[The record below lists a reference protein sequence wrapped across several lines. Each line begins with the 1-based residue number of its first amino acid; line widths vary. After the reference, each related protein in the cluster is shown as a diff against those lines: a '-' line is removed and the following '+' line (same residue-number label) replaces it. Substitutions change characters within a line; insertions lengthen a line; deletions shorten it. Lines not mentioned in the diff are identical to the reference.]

1 MADESDEVLL
11 YASDLTDNVPDREE
25 TKEFICHVQ
34 QCAHAMN
41 ALLEEV
47 THNEHS

>member
-34 QCAHAMN
+34 QCAHVMN
-41 ALLEEV
+41 ELLEEV
-47 THNEHS
+47 TCNGHS